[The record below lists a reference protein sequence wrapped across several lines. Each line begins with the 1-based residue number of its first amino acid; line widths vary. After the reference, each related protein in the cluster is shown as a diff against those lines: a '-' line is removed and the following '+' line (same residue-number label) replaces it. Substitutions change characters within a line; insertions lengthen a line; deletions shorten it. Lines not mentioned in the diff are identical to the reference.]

1 MAFPPKEHLSIDSL
15 ERLLKKAEKDEEYE
29 KCAEYRDRIAALR
42 HKQEQEK
49 KYKLDEN
56 PPSPK
61 D

>member
-1 MAFPPKEHLSIDSL
+1 MAYLPNEHLSIESL
-15 ERLLKKAEKDEEYE
+15 QRLMKKAVDDEKYE
-29 KCAEYRDRIAALR
+29 QAAEYRDRIAALK

-49 KYKLDEN
+49 KYKLDDN